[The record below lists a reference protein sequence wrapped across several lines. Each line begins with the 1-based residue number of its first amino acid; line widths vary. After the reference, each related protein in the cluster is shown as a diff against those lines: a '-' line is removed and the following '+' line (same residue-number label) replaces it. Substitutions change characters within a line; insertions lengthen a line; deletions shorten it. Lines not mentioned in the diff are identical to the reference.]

1 MLALLGFTL
10 AELRMRPGR
19 TLLTMAATSIGVAT
33 VVAVSLGIAGA
44 RHAIKDLNRTVGGNA
59 SREVISATGNMFNIA
74 VIDKLQGLPGIAAV
88 SPIIESQAT
97 FYDRDRKKVTVR
109 LLGVD
114 QGRDTPFRKLHFRE
128 GAFPGDGELAITK
141 QLADRFGLQTGTKVR
156 LQTRRGFE
164 WFNISGQFEIRGEGV
179 TTFEHTMLMSLP
191 EVQYW
196 YKRDEKVSRVLLLFD
211 PAAEP
216 AEVTQA
222 VASQLPP
229 GLAVRNPASR
239 GQLGA
244 NTLYI
249 LEQGFQIVSA
259 LALVIAF
266 FISLNAFTMN
276 VAERRRQLAVIRLIG
291 GTQLQTRLAVLLEG
305 SSLGLIGAVLGLPL
319 GILASRLILLVFEVL
334 YQADLPVPEVTPVAL
349 TVGLV
354 LGIVTSGLASF
365 LPAQQASRV
374 VPLEALTAVER
385 QGGQKWL
392 RWSVLA
398 GSGLTLVS
406 LGVIAGCIAGLIHV
420 SVALPAAI
428 VWLIGLSGL
437 IPAVWRPLSWVASL
451 PIRALASVEVMLA
464 HESLLQRPV
473 RTMMSA
479 AVLFIGMAASIGIL
493 NTTLN
498 NIASVRNYAN
508 HTISGDYIIR
518 PLNIRRDPE
527 ASPDLPAEVEAAVR
541 KLPGIQTVEAVRYAE
556 VLVNEESVFL
566 IAREFPSNLPIQLDV
581 PDADPEQL
589 RTRLRAGEVAVGT
602 ALLNR
607 LGKQPGDMLQINT
620 SRGTQEFR
628 IAAGITEYIAGGM
641 AIVIDRECAR
651 RQFDLD
657 GTDVLIIRAA
667 PSARADLGPQLAKL
681 TEEAGLLLQTR
692 AELNAALDQA
702 LLGVERSLFAM
713 LLVCVILTGFG
724 VVNCLTLNIIEQ
736 SREFGTLRAL
746 GMTRG
751 QLRRVVLVQG
761 WLFSLVAVLLAVPV
775 GLLLSYLGALGAL
788 AMFGNTMDFAI
799 HPLSILGFALLAVAV
814 ILACTCFPAMRASRL
829 APLESLRIE

>member
-1 MLALLGFTL
+1 MLALLDFAL
-10 AELRMRPGR
+10 AELRLRLGR

-33 VVAVSLGIAGA
+33 VVAVSLGIAGTRLA
-44 RHAIKDLNRTVGGNA
+44 TQDLNRTVGGNA
-59 SREVISATGNMFNIA
+59 SREVISATGNMFDMA
-74 VIDKLQGLPGIAAV
+74 VIDKLQGLPGVAAV
-88 SPIIESQAT
+88 SPIFESQAA

-114 QGRDTPFRKLHFRE
+114 QERDAPFRKLHFRE
-128 GAFPGDGELAITK
+128 GAFPRDGELAITK

-156 LQTRRGFE
+156 LPTRHGFQ
-164 WFNISGQFEIRGEGV
+164 WFNVSGQFEIRGEGLA
-179 TTFEHTMLMSLP
+179 TLEHTMLMSLS
-191 EVQYW
+191 EAQHW
-196 YKRDEKVSRVLLLFD
+196 YKRADKVSRVLLLFD

-216 AEVTQA
+216 ADVTQA

-244 NTLYI
+244 NTLNAI
-249 LEQGFQIVSA
+249 EQGLQLVGA

-266 FISLNAFTMN
+266 FISLNAFMMN

-291 GTQLQTRLAVLLEG
+291 GTQQQTRLAVLLEG
-305 SSLGLIGAVLGLPL
+305 GSLGLIGAVLGLPL
-319 GILASRLILLVFEVL
+319 GNLASRLILLLFELL
-334 YQADLPVPEVTPVAL
+334 YQAELPVPEVTPMAL

-354 LGIVTSGLASF
+354 LGVVTSGLASF

-385 QGGQKWL
+385 QEGLKWP

-398 GSGLTLVS
+398 GWGLTLVS
-406 LGVIAGCIAGLIHV
+406 LGVIGGCIAGFLHGSAII
-420 SVALPAAI
+420 PAAV

-437 IPAVWRPLSWVASL
+437 VPAIWRPLSWVASL
-451 PIRALASVEVMLA
+451 PLRALASVEVMLA
-464 HESLLQRPV
+464 QESLLHRPT

-479 AVLFIGMAASIGIL
+479 AVLFIGIAASIGVL

-498 NIASVRNYAN
+498 NMASVRNYAN
-508 HTISGDYIIR
+508 HTLSGDYIIR
-518 PLNIRRDPE
+518 PLNIRRDPDMT
-527 ASPDLPAEVEAAVR
+527 PDLPAEVEAAVR
-541 KLPGIQTVEAVRYAE
+541 NLPGIQTVEALRFAE

-566 IAREFPSNLPIQLDV
+566 VAREFPSNAPVQLDV

-589 RTRLRAGEVAVGT
+589 RTRLKAGEVAVGT

-607 LGKQPGDMLQINT
+607 LHKHPGDMLQINT
-620 SRGTQEFR
+620 SRGTQELR
-628 IAAGITEYIAGGM
+628 IAAGVTEYIAAGIV
-641 AIVIDRECAR
+641 IVIDRGRAR
-651 RQFDLD
+651 QLFDLE
-657 GTDVLIIRAA
+657 GTDLLIIRAE
-667 PSARADLGPQLAKL
+667 PSARADLGPRLARL

-692 AELNAALDQA
+692 TELNAALDQA
-702 LLGVERSLFAM
+702 LLGVERSLIAM

-751 QLRRVVLVQG
+751 QLRGVVLVQG
-761 WLFSLVAVLLAVPV
+761 WLFGIIAVLLGVPA

-788 AMFGNTMDFAI
+788 VMFGNTVVFSI
-799 HPLSILGFALLAVAV
+799 HPLTIVGFALLAIVV

-829 APLESLRIE
+829 APLESLRLE